1 MDDVDDKEE
10 FFVYFIFGMNEYV
23 QIKIEIMFKIGKL
36 GEFIVEL
43 IRLGWI
49 IMLFGSEF
57 DFINMFLI

>member
-1 MDDVDDKEE
+1 
-10 FFVYFIFGMNEYV
+10 
-23 QIKIEIMFKIGKL
+23 MFKIGKL